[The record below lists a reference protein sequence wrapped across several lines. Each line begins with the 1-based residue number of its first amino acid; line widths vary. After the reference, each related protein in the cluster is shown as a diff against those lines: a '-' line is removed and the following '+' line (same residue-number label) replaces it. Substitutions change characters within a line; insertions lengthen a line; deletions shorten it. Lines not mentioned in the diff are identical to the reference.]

1 MNLTERQTDA
11 LTELINIAFART
23 AASLSD
29 LTGDRVEIDVPQ
41 VRVTPIESLPV
52 ALADFAKDEVA
63 SVLQPFSG
71 PVAGDALLVLSY
83 DGAVRLADLLADEPT
98 ASARLSESAREVLA
112 EVGNILLNA
121 CLGVFGNL
129 LHLHVTFAVPRLYV
143 ERLSVLIDTLVGP
156 KPDSRYALVVHTG
169 FKLRNEQ
176 VSGYLVMV
184 LGVASIERL
193 VEAVDA
199 WEAGDGE

>member
-1 MNLTERQTDA
+1 MNLNERQIDA

-29 LTGDRVEIDVPQ
+29 LTGDRVEINVPQ
-41 VRVTPIESLPV
+41 VRVTPSADLPN
-52 ALADFAKDEVA
+52 ALADFAQDEVA

-98 ASARLSESAREVLA
+98 ASARLNESAREVLA

-129 LHLHVTFAVPRLYV
+129 LRLHVTFAVPRLYI

-156 KPDSRYALVVHTG
+156 QPDSHYALVVHTG
-169 FKLRNEQ
+169 FKLRSEQ

-199 WEAGDGE
+199 WEAGDEQ

>member
-29 LTGDRVEIDVPQ
+29 LTGDRVEIEVPQ
-41 VRVTPIESLPV
+41 VRVTPIENLPV

-98 ASARLSESAREVLA
+98 ASSRLNESAREVLA

-129 LHLHVTFAVPRLYV
+129 LRLHVTFAVPRLYV
-143 ERLSVLIDTLVGP
+143 ERLSVLIATLVGP
-156 KPDSRYALVVHTG
+156 QPDSRYALVVHTG

-184 LGVASIERL
+184 LGVESIERL
-193 VEAVDA
+193 VDAVDA

>member
-1 MNLTERQTDA
+1 MTLTERQTDA

-29 LTGDRVEIDVPQ
+29 LTGDRVEIEVPQ
-41 VRVTPIESLPV
+41 VHVTPIGNLPD
-52 ALADFAKDEVA
+52 AIAEFAQDEVA

-71 PVAGDALLVLSY
+71 PIAGDALLVLSY
-83 DGAVRLADLLADEPT
+83 DGAVRLADLLADEPG
-98 ASARLSESAREVLA
+98 ASTRLNESAREVLA

-143 ERLSVLIDTLVGP
+143 ERLGILVNTLVGP
-156 KPDSRYALVVHTG
+156 QEDSHYALVVHTG
-169 FKLRNEQ
+169 FKLRSEQ

-193 VEAVDA
+193 VEAIDV